1 MTERKIPVETTVHQT
16 HLICDYCGESEDD
29 VDEEMVTYEK
39 VGYPDLHL
47 HEGCVEKGLGDI
59 GPRPEKEPF
68 LWRAYAIPPS
78 LLALEMAD
86 TQDRTEP
93 TNMDL
98 AAGWITWFIIQIL
111 FVLFLMGSL

>member
-1 MTERKIPVETTVHQT
+1 MERKIPVETTVHQR

-29 VDEEMVTYEK
+29 VEDEEMLTYEK

-47 HEGCVEKGLGDI
+47 HEGCVKKGLGDI
-59 GPRPEKEPF
+59 GPRPEQPNPI
-68 LWRAYAIPPS
+68 LQVYAIPPS
-78 LLALEMAD
+78 LLAMEMAD
-86 TQDRTEP
+86 TQGRTEP
-93 TNMDL
+93 TDMDL